1 MPVIKAIRE
10 TIMFEAHE
18 SAYSIYSWK
27 YQDVS
32 RSTIE
37 TYGKICS
44 FV

>member
-18 SAYSIYSWK
+18 SVYSIYSWK
-27 YQDVS
+27 VLVM
-32 RSTIE
+32 STIE